1 MSDIVKW
8 RDGFSVRGLSAKRAR
23 EEIERI
29 RAKKGGSVQPEDVVD
44 AARSKSS
51 PLHAAFCWDDTK
63 AARLY
68 RLAQARNVL
77 SAIIVVHK
85 DEGPARQYVHHDKHY
100 IPTVEALET
109 PGTREDVLERA
120 LAELESMIA
129 RYRSYRRLAGLM
141 DDVKVVIK
149 KHRDPVPV

>member
-8 RDGFSVRGLSAKRAR
+8 REGFSVRGLSAKRAR

-29 RAKKGGSVQPEDVVD
+29 RARKGGSVQPEDVVA
-44 AARSKSS
+44 AARAKAS

-68 RLAQARNVL
+68 RLTQARNVL

-120 LAELESMIA
+120 LSELESMVA
-129 RYRSYRRLAGLM
+129 RYRAYRRLAGLM
-141 DDVKVVIK
+141 DDVKLVVK
-149 KHRDPVPV
+149 KYRESVPA

>member
-1 MSDIVKW
+1 MSNVVKW

-29 RAKKGGSVQPEDVVD
+29 RVKNGGSVQPEDVVD

-68 RLAQARNVL
+68 RLTQARNVL
-77 SAIIVVHK
+77 SAIIVIHK

-100 IPTVEALET
+100 IPTMEALET
-109 PGTREDVLERA
+109 PGTREDILERA
-120 LAELESMIA
+120 LTELEAMVA

-141 DDVKVVIK
+141 DDVKFVVK
-149 KHRDPVPV
+149 KHRESVPV